1 MDASNNGG
9 QHIGCTIHMYT
20 MECFNKGERD
30 YISGRSLSPHIR
42 PVFTPR
48 GLRHYAASF
57 SDNPN

>member
-1 MDASNNGG
+1 MDASIDEC
-9 QHIGCTIHMYT
+9 QHIGCAIHLYT
-20 MECFNKGERD
+20 MQCINKGERD
-30 YISGRSLSPHIR
+30 YFSGRSLSPHIR